1 MKYLFAVVICFFSSF
16 SWAQIDCRPGD
27 LALSSSL
34 PQAEAST
41 SDRLFACRQEAG
53 TNALYYSPDINNA
66 ELIGFLEANR
76 NNSELEATIQN
87 LRNQSAQEYTRYLQ
101 GRVIAGEMTSQFYT
115 DDTSKRTAYTEFT
128 TLYNR
133 AGGGAIPSRPS
144 AVETEPEAGEGEPAE
159 TDATEEEVEAEEE
172 GESEEVAETE
182 PEGDPTEVEEQPPLE
197 SPEDIYDALVAAG
210 PINTERLGQAR
221 TACTTG
227 DEQEV
232 QLQTFKGSWAEGTGS
247 ASIMPISF
255 EPIVESGSTRIGT
268 LRYYKDA
275 VVINGQVISDA
286 GIKERKVS
294 LINGVFT
301 VETPPENG
309 ASRSWQ
315 IEFSRSTA
323 EEVAQLNP
331 TEGDQLQSASCYL
344 AGKVPATAP
353 SPAPAA
359 QTGSTPASEASQ

>member
-1 MKYLFAVVICFFSSF
+1 MKGLLLLILCFFSSVC
-16 SWAQIDCRPGD
+16 WAQIDCRPGD

-34 PQAEAST
+34 PQGAGST
-41 SDRLFACRQEAG
+41 SDRLLACRQQAG

-76 NNSELEATIQN
+76 GNSELDTTIQN

-101 GRVIAGEMTSQFYT
+101 GRVIAGEMTSQFYS
-115 DDTSKRTAYTEFT
+115 DDMSKRTAFTEFT

-133 AGGGAIPSRPS
+133 SGGGQIPQRPS
-144 AVETEPEAGEGEPAE
+144 NVEIEPEGEGEASDV
-159 TDATEEEVEAEEE
+159 TEAE
-172 GESEEVAETE
+172 SETE
-182 PEGDPTEVEEQPPLE
+182 TEVGGAGDETVKTSPDGDPTEPEEQPALE
-197 SPEDIYDALVAAG
+197 TPEAIFDALVAAG
-210 PINTERLGQAR
+210 PINTGRLNQAR

-247 ASIMPISF
+247 ASILPISF
-255 EPIVESGSTRIGT
+255 EPIVEAGSNRIGM

-275 VVINGQVISDA
+275 VIIDGQVISDA

-294 LINGVFT
+294 LINGIFT

-315 IEFSRSTA
+315 IEFTRSTA
-323 EEVAQLNP
+323 EEVAKLNP
-331 TEGDQLQSASCYL
+331 TEGEQIQSASCYL
-344 AGKVPATAP
+344 AGKLPAT
-353 SPAPAA
+353 SPAPPSPSAP
-359 QTGSTPASEASQ
+359 STPPASEVTQ